1 MIEDLKELL
10 KGSATSIKNKNYLS
24 TASYVQPFIDRLDNY
39 TKKFVCHVKMADQL
53 SINSG
58 STTPV
63 YNKVLIH
70 GIFPSNYDIKITDIN
85 GTEFVY
91 HRVVCMG
98 YNLDSKKPTCK
109 FYTGVVDKDFNFYA
123 FGSDCISIQELEPDT
138 PIDYSAVQT
147 IIDNG
152 LKDNCQAMLE
162 QIKDLAIEVDD
173 ILPKLGEWVDFTIK
187 KEYINSAGKVKLSNN
202 LPIEVY
208 KELLLNKDSD
218 YYSNSNSIFTTNILA
233 CFLNQVATDD
243 KDLINRYEKTQLI
256 NQLLKL

>member
-24 TASYVQPFIDRLDNY
+24 AASYIQPFIDRLDNY

-53 SINSG
+53 SIDSG
-58 STTPV
+58 NTTPV

-123 FGSDCISIQELEPDT
+123 FGADCISIQELEPDT
-138 PIDYSAVQT
+138 PIDYSTIQT

-162 QIKDLAIEVDD
+162 QIKDLGKDKENMLA
-173 ILPKLGEWVDFTIK
+173 LLGDWVDFTIK
-187 KEYINSAGKVKLSNN
+187 KEYVNSAGKVKLSTN

-208 KELLLNKDSD
+208 KKLLIDKDSD
-218 YYSNSNSIFTTNILA
+218 YYSNDNSIFITNILA
-233 CFLNQVATDD
+233 CFLNQIATDD

>member
-1 MIEDLKELL
+1 
-10 KGSATSIKNKNYLS
+10 
-24 TASYVQPFIDRLDNY
+24 
-39 TKKFVCHVKMADQL
+39 
-53 SINSG
+53 
-58 STTPV
+58 
-63 YNKVLIH
+63 
-70 GIFPSNYDIKITDIN
+70 
-85 GTEFVY
+85 
-91 HRVVCMG
+91 
-98 YNLDSKKPTCK
+98 
-109 FYTGVVDKDFNFYA
+109 
-123 FGSDCISIQELEPDT
+123 
-138 PIDYSAVQT
+138 
-147 IIDNG
+147 
-152 LKDNCQAMLE
+152 MLE

-243 KDLINRYEKTQLI
+243 KDLINRYEKAQLI